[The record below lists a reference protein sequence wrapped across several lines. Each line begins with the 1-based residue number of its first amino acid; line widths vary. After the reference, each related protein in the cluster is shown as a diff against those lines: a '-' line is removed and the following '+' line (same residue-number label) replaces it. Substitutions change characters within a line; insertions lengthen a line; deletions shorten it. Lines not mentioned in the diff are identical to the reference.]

1 MVNPATAFDCRRPW
15 LILNPQ
21 PDRRMVDILT
31 IGRID
36 HGQNRNVDH
45 GISAAALIS
54 TVGAT
59 IVEIKAAS
67 GSAMV

>member
-1 MVNPATAFDCRRPW
+1 MVDPAAAFDCRRPW
-15 LILNPQ
+15 LILKPQ
-21 PDRRMVDILT
+21 PDRRMVDIST

-45 GISAAALIS
+45 GISAAALIL
-54 TVGAT
+54 TMGAT
-59 IVEIKAAS
+59 MVKIKAAS